1 MTDLA
6 KRLTVSERTLI
17 RRFNAVLEQSPLTY
31 LQNLRIDTARTL
43 LEVGDLSTERIA
55 QYVGYSDISSFSRL
69 FRERVGF
76 TPRAY

>member
-55 QYVGYSDISSFSRL
+55 QYVGYSDISLFSRL